1 MEEYDRNNKFDLG
14 DPNPDKGFAVNELLD
29 MSDHIDG
36 SANRWGQ
43 TFTVPLD
50 HEVLKAAFEIVMLLE
65 EKINVSTRV
74 YRQNDGSIRIARSA
88 DHGIPESYA
97 AIVGCLIDGK
107 DSNPKHKFTGIKLIH
122 TLWCD
127 DDIWGQ
133 SMEPPKILSEETREL
148 GLSQRI
154 ETARFLNQCR
164 ENHIYKP
171 LGYREIIDE
180 LKKFR
185 YGETKLTP
193 LQHAYLHLL
202 FDMMKQATD
211 IAEKH
216 KIKIKP
222 KHEYFDE
229 NLKRFQDLQDKYNLF
244 AETRAKLPEYRSLY
258 EDPKPYSEED
268 CYLGEYEIGELL
280 DFCLD
285 YIEQVAKDIE
295 DHNSS
300 IENELLEAEIRG
312 FDAFD
317 DYDDKPDWLGGM
329 ETEEEFWEH
338 E

>member
-1 MEEYDRNNKFDLG
+1 MLN
-14 DPNPDKGFAVNELLD
+14 
-29 MSDHIDG
+29 HIDG

-43 TFTVPLD
+43 TFAVPLD
-50 HEVLKAAFEIVMLLE
+50 PEVLKTAIDIVALLE
-65 EKINVSTRV
+65 EKTNISTGVFRE
-74 YRQNDGSIRIARSA
+74 NDGSILIVRSA
-88 DHGIPESYA
+88 HRGIPESYE
-97 AIVGCLIDGK
+97 AIVGYLIDSK
-107 DSNPKHKFTGIKLIH
+107 DSNSKHKFTGIKLIH
-122 TLWCD
+122 KMYDVTHEYDGNYTWEL
-127 DDIWGQ
+127 
-133 SMEPPKILSEETREL
+133 KKVLSEKNVNL
-148 GLSQRI
+148 FDVI

-164 ENHIYKP
+164 ESHIYKP

-222 KHEYFDE
+222 KHEYSDE

-244 AETRAKLPEYRSLY
+244 AETGAKLPEYRSLY

-285 YIEQVAKDIE
+285 YIEQVANDIE
-295 DHNSS
+295 KQNRS
-300 IENELLEAEIRG
+300 IESERLEAEIRG